1 MGIQTFD
8 TANVYSNGLSKVI
21 LGKVIKQLNLP
32 RDEIVIMTKVYF
44 NVGHRVDEIMF
55 RRGGY
60 PNEHG
65 LSRKHIFDSIKH
77 SLEEPYAPRAIF
89 GHS

>member
-21 LGKVIKQLNLP
+21 LGKV
-32 RDEIVIMTKVYF
+32 YF
-44 NVGHRVDEIMF
+44 KVGHRVDEIML
-55 RRGGY
+55 RGGGY

-77 SLEEPYAPRAIF
+77 SLEEPCAPRVIF